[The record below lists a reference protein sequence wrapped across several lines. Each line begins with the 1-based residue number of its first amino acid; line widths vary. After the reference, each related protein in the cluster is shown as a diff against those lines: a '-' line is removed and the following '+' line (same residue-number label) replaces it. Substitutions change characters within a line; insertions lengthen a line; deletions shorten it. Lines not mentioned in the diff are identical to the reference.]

1 MSSEEKISIEKI
13 GRKRR
18 TKEEIEADL
27 KNVNEVSDTPIEQL
41 GLADLDG
48 IGAITLKKLQNIGIK
63 KVSDL
68 LLRSPTDLVTLTG
81 KTRDAIDGL
90 LTKAYKF
97 VQDNNLLEKTTMSGR
112 ESLERRKEKIK
123 RITTGTNALNKFFD
137 GGIETQAITEV
148 YGEFGSGK
156 TQFCHQMA
164 VYAQLPIDAGGL
176 DGNVV
181 YIDTEDTFRPERIL
195 DIVVNREIVPVEDYK
210 KSDIEKG
217 ASKVAKDQESALKY
231 LDGIKHVKC
240 FNSFFQ
246 GLVIDNLSEELEKV
260 WDNGKK
266 VKLVI
271 IDSLLGLYRL
281 DYLGRA
287 NLSDRQIHISDMINK
302 LDKLKQLSDG
312 VAFLVTN
319 QVMAQAGISNPYIDP
334 IKAIGGN
341 TVAHAITYRVY
352 FIKSGQKRIA
362 KFIDSPGHAYQEAI
376 FQLSKA
382 GLIDIEEKSKD

>member
-1 MSSEEKISIEKI
+1 
-13 GRKRR
+13 
-18 TKEEIEADL
+18 
-27 KNVNEVSDTPIEQL
+27 
-41 GLADLDG
+41 
-48 IGAITLKKLQNIGIK
+48 
-63 KVSDL
+63 
-68 LLRSPTDLVTLTG
+68 
-81 KTRDAIDGL
+81 
-90 LTKAYKF
+90 
-97 VQDNNLLEKTTMSGR
+97 
-112 ESLERRKEKIK
+112 
-123 RITTGTNALNKFFD
+123 
-137 GGIETQAITEV
+137 
-148 YGEFGSGK
+148 
-156 TQFCHQMA
+156 
-164 VYAQLPIDAGGL
+164 
-176 DGNVV
+176 
-181 YIDTEDTFRPERIL
+181 
-195 DIVVNREIVPVEDYK
+195 
-210 KSDIEKG
+210 
-217 ASKVAKDQESALKY
+217 VAKDQESALKY

-287 NLSDRQIHISDMINK
+287 NLSDMINK

-362 KFIDSPGHAYQEAI
+362 
-376 FQLSKA
+376 
-382 GLIDIEEKSKD
+382 

>member
-1 MSSEEKISIEKI
+1 MNDDEKISIESI
-13 GRKRR
+13 GKKKRN
-18 TKEEIEADL
+18 KEEINADL
-27 KNVNEVSDTPIEQL
+27 KEVNNVSETPIEEL

-48 IGAITLKKLQNIGIK
+48 IGPITVKKLSNIGIK

-68 LLRSPTDLVTLTG
+68 LLRSPTDLVELTG
-81 KTRDAIDGL
+81 KTRDAIDKL
-90 LTKAYKF
+90 LRTAMDF
-97 VQDNNLLEKTTMSGR
+97 VQKHQVLEKTTMSGR
-112 ESLERRKEKIK
+112 ESLERRQKEIK
-123 RITTGTNALNKFFD
+123 KLTTGCNALNKFFD
-137 GGIETQAITEV
+137 GGIETHAITEA

-156 TQFCHQMA
+156 TQFCHQMT
-164 VYAQLPIDAGGL
+164 VYAQLPEDAGGL
-176 DGNVV
+176 DGNVI
-181 YIDTEDTFRPERIL
+181 YIDTEDTFRPERII
-195 DIVVNREIVPVEDYK
+195 DIVVNREIVPVKPYK
-210 KSDIEKG
+210 KTDIEKG
-217 ASKVAKDQESALKY
+217 VSKEAVDIEEAYKY
-231 LDGIKHVKC
+231 LDGIEHVKC

-246 GLVIDNLSEELEKV
+246 GLVIDSLSEKLEKT
-260 WDNGKK
+260 WSNGKK
-266 VKLVI
+266 VKLVV

-302 LDKLKQLSDG
+302 LDKIKQLYN
-312 VAFLVTN
+312 VAILVTN

-382 GLIDIEEKSKD
+382 GVIDVEEKKE